1 MIKVRLQ
8 ELLDRDE
15 RSLNW
20 VATKTN
26 LSYSSLHKL
35 INNKTTSISFDVLD
49 KLCELFNCKVED
61 IIEYCKE

>member
-35 INNKTTSISFDVLD
+35 VNNKTTSISFDVLD

-61 IIEYCKE
+61 IIEYYKE

>member
-26 LSYSSLHKL
+26 LSYASLHKL
-35 INNKTTSISFDVLD
+35 VNSKTTSISFDVLD
-49 KLCELFNCKVED
+49 KLCDLFKCNTED
-61 IIEYCKE
+61 IIQHIEE